1 MLDFMISEALSPGG
15 AAAGPAAEGGAAGG
29 APALLQSLQRTMT
42 SMQRFM
48 KSLSN

>member
-1 MLDFMISEALSPGG
+1 MLDYIIDQALNPGG
-15 AAAGPAAEGGAAGG
+15 SGADSDGQGKPAD
-29 APALLQSLQRTMT
+29 LLQTLQRTMT